1 MPRVYLA
8 LIHYPVVNKQGE
20 VVASAVTNLDVHD
33 IARALKTYGGSGFYI
48 VTPLLDQQIIV
59 DRIVFH
65 WTEGNGG
72 QRHPKRRQALALVR
86 VVDSLVAACEAIES
100 VEGMAPKIIATSA
113 KSREGAVSFES
124 LRQMMHEAPVL
135 LVFGT
140 AWGLSEDVISRADH
154 LLAPIVTDTG
164 YNHLSVR
171 SAAAIIL
178 DRLLGHKEKMPRVEA
193 SDKLGKTI
201 SKETLTI

>member
-1 MPRVYLA
+1 MSASSMPRLYLA

-20 VVASAVTNLDVHD
+20 VIASAVTNLDVHD
-33 IARALKTYGGSGFYI
+33 IARALKTYGGCGFYI
-48 VTPLLDQQIIV
+48 VTPLSDQQMIV
-59 DRIVFH
+59 DRIVSH

-72 QRHPKRRQALALVR
+72 KRHPKRRQALELVH
-86 VVDSLVAACEAIES
+86 VVDSIEAVCHAIEK
-100 VEGMAPKIIATSA
+100 VEGVTPKVVATSA
-113 KSREGAVSFES
+113 KNRDGAISFES
-124 LRQMMHEAPVL
+124 LRHMLTQKRPVL

-140 AWGLSEDVISRADH
+140 AWGLSEDAILRVDH

-178 DRLLGHKEKMPRVEA
+178 DRLLGSERKMPPA
-193 SDKLGKTI
+193 
-201 SKETLTI
+201 